1 MMHVSLT
8 NSNTSE
14 RTVGLPL
21 FRLQLFECYVIISIP
36 TMFVGLQS
44 DSDDDCSQS
53 TDANALIDCMGYQTF
68 STMITDWI
76 WRGGFPNTPTLYQT
90 RCNGLSSFLSCP
102 SLLDN
107 AYLGIRGAHGAQS
120 KWCFLTI
127 ITYKASV
134 HIPRPRSVTLRMGSQ
149 DCCAHV
155 ATQGLPGF
163 MSQESPYQH
172 LGSSIGL
179 DPSSSVLRSN
189 QSLGRAASVSSW
201 P

>member
-1 MMHVSLT
+1 MHVSLT

-14 RTVGLPL
+14 RTVGVPL
-21 FRLQLFECYVIISIP
+21 LRLQLFECYVIISIP

-102 SLLDN
+102 SPLDN

-120 KWCFLTI
+120 KWCFFFFERLSHTKLLCI
-127 ITYKASV
+127 FQDRGVSHCVWGAKTAV
-134 HIPRPRSVTLRMGSQ
+134 RMWRPRGSQ
-149 DCCAHV
+149 
-155 ATQGLPGF
+155 
-163 MSQESPYQH
+163 
-172 LGSSIGL
+172 
-179 DPSSSVLRSN
+179 
-189 QSLGRAASVSSW
+189 VS
-201 P
+201 